1 VLEIERLAPFFAGLL
16 VRFAFPNLIRQR
28 AQIDFW
34 NFHANVR
41 LNSLEDLATQS
52 PESGPKRFMPRYD
65 ALDGAAERLE
75 IQLSSQPQS
84 GRNVMSPGS
93 GFELF
98 QEP

>member
-1 VLEIERLAPFFAGLL
+1 
-16 VRFAFPNLIRQR
+16 
-28 AQIDFW
+28 
-34 NFHANVR
+34 
-41 LNSLEDLATQS
+41 
-52 PESGPKRFMPRYD
+52 MPRYD